1 MAPPRGSAAAGR
13 PAPPRKP
20 RLRRGGR
27 MTAPGAVARLRM
39 APPAGA
45 GEVRRGVADMLPVVV
60 GYVPFAAVVGGAVAA
75 HPDPVPAWLATP
87 LVYGGA
93 AQLAVLQAVQ
103 AGSGAAVAAA
113 AGLLVNARLLVYSAD
128 MAPHWGGRRVP
139 ARMAAA
145 ALITDASW
153 ALGVR
158 RHQAPGTA
166 DGRFR
171 HYLAAAATLAGC
183 WLVLVTAAALLGS
196 RLPLGGDH
204 VGGGSAGRR
213 RQLRLAAVAAAVG
226 PRPALAAGGGV
237 RPAVC
242 RVRRRGLPVGRRGA
256 RIGAHLVGGR
266 GPDGRPG
273 RGAVGGGPPPVAAGC
288 GPGRPRRVLGHG
300 HPHRPDGGMTC
311 WDDSS

>member
-1 MAPPRGSAAAGR
+1 
-13 PAPPRKP
+13 
-20 RLRRGGR
+20 

-39 APPAGA
+39 APPVGA

-196 RLPLGGDH
+196 RLPLGEDLAPA
-204 VGGGSAGRR
+204 VSLCLLALLAPALVQPAGRSAVG
-213 RQLRLAAVAAAVG
+213 AAVVVAVGASYLPDGVGLPAACAGAAAVG
-226 PRPALAAGGGV
+226 LCVA
-237 RPAVC
+237 
-242 RVRRRGLPVGRRGA
+242 RRRR
-256 RIGAHLVGGR
+256 
-266 GPDGRPG
+266 
-273 RGAVGGGPPPVAAGC
+273 
-288 GPGRPRRVLGHG
+288 
-300 HPHRPDGGMTC
+300 
-311 WDDSS
+311 